1 MKKNKKEAMFYEK
14 KEGDTVQCHLCP
26 HNCVINENQ
35 SGVCRVRVNKEG
47 ILYSENYGEISS
59 MGVDPIEK
67 KPLYHF
73 YPSQGILSLGT
84 FGCNFM
90 CKFCQ
95 NFRISQQ
102 TPKTTFQTPDEIIE
116 QAKKRNIMGIAYTY
130 SEPMVWYEYV
140 YETAKKAHKE
150 GLKNVLVTNGFI
162 NQKPLK
168 QLSEYIDAAN
178 IDLKSFHNDFYKNL
192 CGGRVEPVLETIK
205 YLEGETHLEL
215 TTLIVTDHND
225 EREELEEL
233 FKWIAD
239 LNPDIPLHLSRYFP
253 NYKMED
259 PATPEKTMEEAYKLA
274 KEHLNYVY
282 IGNMRSQAGQNT
294 YCPKCQTEVITR
306 QYFKAES
313 HLKNGKCPECG
324 EKILD
329 NYSK

>member
-1 MKKNKKEAMFYEK
+1 
-14 KEGDTVQCHLCP
+14 
-26 HNCVINENQ
+26 VIKENQ
-35 SGVCRVRVNKEG
+35 SGVCRVRVNQDG

-73 YPSQGILSLGT
+73 YPSKGILSLGT

-102 TPKTTFQTPDEIIE
+102 APKTTFQTPDEIIE

-130 SEPMVWYEYV
+130 SEPMVWYEFV
-140 YETAKKAHKE
+140 YETAKKAHEE

-162 NQKPLK
+162 NQNPLK
-168 QLSEYIDAAN
+168 QLTKYIDAAN

-192 CGGRVEPVLETIK
+192 CGGRLEPVLETIK
-205 YLEGETHLEL
+205 YLEGKTHLEL
-215 TTLIVTDHND
+215 TTLIVTGHND
-225 EREELEEL
+225 DHKELEEL
-233 FKWIAD
+233 FKWIGD
-239 LNPDIPLHLSRYFP
+239 LNSDIPLHLSRYFP

-259 PATPEKTMEEAYKLA
+259 PPTPEKTMEKAYKLA
-274 KEHLNYVY
+274 KKHLNYVY

>member
-1 MKKNKKEAMFYEK
+1 MKKDKKEAMYYEK

-26 HNCVINENQ
+26 HNCVIKDKQ
-35 SGVCRVRVNKEG
+35 SGVCRVRVNKDG

-73 YPSQGILSLGT
+73 YPSRGILSLGT

-116 QAKKRNIMGIAYTY
+116 HAKKRNIMGIAYTY

-140 YETAKKAHKE
+140 YETAKKAHEE

-168 QLSEYIDAAN
+168 QLIEYIDAAN
-178 IDLKSFHNDFYKNL
+178 IDLKSFNDEFYKKL

-205 YLEGETHLEL
+205 YMEGKTHIEL
-215 TTLIVTDHND
+215 TTLIVTGHND
-225 EREELEEL
+225 DNKELEDIFE
-233 FKWIAD
+233 WIGN

-259 PATPEKTMEEAYKLA
+259 PPTSENTMEEAYNLA
-274 KEHLNYVY
+274 KNHLNYVY
-282 IGNMRSQAGQNT
+282 IGNMRTKTGQNT
-294 YCPKCQTEVITR
+294 YCPKCQTKVITR
-306 QYFKAES
+306 QYFNTES
-313 HLKNGKCPECG
+313 HLQKGECPECG

-329 NYSK
+329 NY